1 MELDEKVQAG
11 HVALFPLEAVTSLQ
25 NLWLLPV
32 VVILELG
39 RRPRLIFD
47 FTLSGIKDTVE
58 RLSPMEVM
66 HF

>member
-1 MELDEKVQAG
+1 MDLDEKVQAG
-11 HVALFPLEAVTSLQ
+11 HMALSPFEAVISLQ

-47 FTLSGIKDTVE
+47 FKLSGLNITVE
-58 RLSPMEVM
+58 LLSPM
-66 HF
+66 